1 MERRGNSAELR
12 RRKLQREPER
22 KTPTA
27 ELRRMELRQMHSVLQ
42 RAEAGLS
49 KNDAMLGWLTPWLQQ
64 DLLVPLDEDAAG

>member
-1 MERRGNSAELR
+1 MERKGNTAELR

-42 RAEAGLS
+42 RAEEGLS
-49 KNDAMLGWLTPWLQQ
+49 KNDAVLGWLTPWLQQ
-64 DLLVPLDEDAAG
+64 DLLVAVDDEEAG